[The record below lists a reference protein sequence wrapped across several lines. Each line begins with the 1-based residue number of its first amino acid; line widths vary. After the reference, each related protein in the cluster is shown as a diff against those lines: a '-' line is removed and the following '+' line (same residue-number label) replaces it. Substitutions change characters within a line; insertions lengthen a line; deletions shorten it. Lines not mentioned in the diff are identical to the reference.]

1 MSIVRWL
8 RRLSPVA
15 GVILLLAGC
24 AFDGPRSALNPA
36 GEVARI
42 QLDLLV
48 YTTWMSVGVVVLVV
62 GALAWALIRFRSRPT
77 DKGLP
82 NQFHGSLTI
91 EAIWTAIPVV
101 IVIMIAIPTVRAIFE
116 TEAHV
121 EQAEGD
127 VVVNV
132 TGYQWWWKFE
142 YPDYGIVT
150 ANELHIPVGSR
161 LILNLDSADVLH
173 SFWAPRLGGKRDLIP
188 NQDNQLWLVA
198 DEPGIYPGHCAELC
212 LGPHAYMRFRVIA
225 STPDEFEDWVASFQ
239 TLQAPELLSAE
250 AQPERV
256 ELFVQDQADPALIEQ
271 GSQLFITKGCVGCHA
286 IAGNIGGNPEYPDL
300 TNFGLRTTVGAAV
313 LENNLENLTRWIHDP
328 QSVKPGNYMPN
339 QWADD
344 DPNREEEARAIAAYL
359 LSLGGGTAS
368 AGDTADAGAGSLA
381 LGGAN

>member
-8 RRLSPVA
+8 RRLSPMA

-24 AFDGPRSALNPA
+24 AFDGPRSTLQPA

-48 YTTWMSVGVVVLVV
+48 YTTWLSVGVVVLVV
-62 GALAWALIRFRSRPT
+62 GALVYALIRYRSRPS

-82 NQFHGSLTI
+82 TQFHGSVTV
-91 EAIWTAIPVV
+91 EAIWTFIPVV
-101 IVIMIAIPTVRAIFE
+101 IVIIIAIPTVRAIFE

-121 EQAEGD
+121 EPADGD

-142 YPDYGIVT
+142 YPDYGITT
-150 ANELHIPVGSR
+150 ANELHFPVGSR
-161 LILNLDSADVLH
+161 LVLNLDSADVLH

-188 NQDNQLWLVA
+188 NQDNQLWLKA

-225 STPDEFEDWVASFQ
+225 TTPDEFDQWVASFQ
-239 TLQAPELLSAE
+239 ALQAPEMLDAAAE
-250 AQPERV
+250 PARV
-256 ELFVQDQADPALIEQ
+256 ELFVQEQADPALISQ
-271 GSQLFITKGCVGCHA
+271 GSQLFVTKGCVGCHTV
-286 IAGNIGGNPEYPDL
+286 AGNIGGNPAYPDL

-313 LENNLENLTRWIHDP
+313 LENNMDNLTQWITDP

-344 DPNREEEARAIAAYL
+344 DPNREEEGRAIAAYL
-359 LSLGGGTAS
+359 LSLGGVAEAGGETAGT
-368 AGDTADAGAGSLA
+368 GVDSLA
-381 LGGAN
+381 LGGNN